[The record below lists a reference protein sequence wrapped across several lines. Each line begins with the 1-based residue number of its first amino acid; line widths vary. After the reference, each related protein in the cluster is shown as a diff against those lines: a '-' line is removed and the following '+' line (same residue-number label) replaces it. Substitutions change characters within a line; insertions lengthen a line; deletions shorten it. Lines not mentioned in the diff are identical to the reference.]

1 MIVEPLFLLSLLFEE
16 ELFSM
21 NLHAL
26 TFEQIL
32 RLCASLDDP
41 NEIAKLVQALEIL
54 ERNIRYRRTEL
65 IGQIN
70 EIELR
75 DKREQQKQRQAVKR
89 SLRVVR
95 QDPDDR
101 GPEEEEK

>member
-1 MIVEPLFLLSLLFEE
+1 
-16 ELFSM
+16 M

-54 ERNIRYRRTEL
+54 ERNIRYRRKEL
-65 IGQIN
+65 MGQIN

-75 DKREQQKQRQAVKR
+75 DKREKQKQRQAVKD

-95 QDPDDR
+95 QNDEGGD
-101 GPEEEEK
+101 PEEEET